1 MRIVE
6 SLLNLAYKLFKPKT
20 KPAKT
25 QPKPPAPVV
34 EPKPEVVVVP
44 PKPIVKLYETIPMP
58 TGKYIAASV
67 DTLKQVSVLTGVR
80 ADYMALII
88 ALESSFDYSV
98 KAKTSSA
105 RGWFQVIDKTW
116 KVLLSRYGER
126 YEIPTDSKEELRFD
140 PRINALMGAELIKEN
155 VNVIQPSLKR
165 ELTLSEIY
173 LAHFFGAGNAKKFLS
188 LSDATIAASVFP
200 TQAKANVPLFYLNGK
215 PRTVKEFKAY
225 IDKKIAK
232 SIDLVNKTFN

>member
-67 DTLKQVSVLTGVR
+67 DTLK
-80 ADYMALII
+80 
-88 ALESSFDYSV
+88 
-98 KAKTSSA
+98 
-105 RGWFQVIDKTW
+105 
-116 KVLLSRYGER
+116 
-126 YEIPTDSKEELRFD
+126 
-140 PRINALMGAELIKEN
+140 
-155 VNVIQPSLKR
+155 
-165 ELTLSEIY
+165 
-173 LAHFFGAGNAKKFLS
+173 
-188 LSDATIAASVFP
+188 
-200 TQAKANVPLFYLNGK
+200 
-215 PRTVKEFKAY
+215 
-225 IDKKIAK
+225 
-232 SIDLVNKTFN
+232 